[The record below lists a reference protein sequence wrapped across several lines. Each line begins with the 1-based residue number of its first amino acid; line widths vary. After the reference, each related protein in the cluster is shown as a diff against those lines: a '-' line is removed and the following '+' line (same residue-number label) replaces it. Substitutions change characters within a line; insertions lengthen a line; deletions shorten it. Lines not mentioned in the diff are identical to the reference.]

1 MITQEYIKQLFTYAD
16 GNLYWKISRSNSIK
30 VGQKVGTTP
39 KHNYA
44 QTYLD
49 GKNYRVHRLIFL
61 YHHGYFPAE
70 IDHID
75 GNPRNNCVENLRAAT
90 RVQNQ
95 QNAKLRKDN
104 ISGIAGVYWY
114 KSTSRWKVQINID
127 KVKTHLGYFKDKE
140 LAELVAI
147 EARDKY
153 HKEFARHK

>member
-61 YHHGYFPAE
+61 YHYGYFPAE

-75 GNPRNNCVENLRAAT
+75 GDVTNNRIENLRSVT
-90 RVQNQ
+90 RQQNQ
-95 QNAKLRKDN
+95 YNTKLQKNNLSTAKNVSWFKQTN
-104 ISGIAGVYWY
+104 
-114 KSTSRWKVQINID
+114 KWKVQMRIN
-127 KVKTHLGYFKDKE
+127 KVKTHLGYFDSLE
-140 LAELVAI
+140 LAELVAT
-147 EARDKY
+147 EARAKF
-153 HKEFARHK
+153 HKNFARNI

>member
-61 YHHGYFPAE
+61 YHYGYFPAE

-75 GNPRNNCVENLRAAT
+75 GDVTNNRIENLRSVT
-90 RVQNQ
+90 RQQNQ
-95 QNAKLRKDN
+95 YNTKLQKNSLSTAKNVSWFKQTN
-104 ISGIAGVYWY
+104 
-114 KSTSRWKVQINID
+114 KWKVQMRIN
-127 KVKTHLGYFKDKE
+127 KFKTHLGYFDSLE
-140 LAELVAI
+140 LAELVAT
-147 EARDKY
+147 EARAKF
-153 HKEFARHK
+153 HKNFARNI